1 MWATCMWLPCSWHRD
16 CSRVLTWIST
26 ALVVRAVPNALQ
38 YLNLEKELRRI
49 SEENVDTPVEL

>member
-1 MWATCMWLPCSWHRD
+1 MWLPCSWHRD